1 MQQTSIGDRYKRAV
15 VTGGAGFVGSHLV
28 EGLLADGLEVVSID
42 DYSGGKEA
50 NLVGLR
56 GNPSLTVVHADVA
69 DIESIRPWFA
79 GADIVFHQAV
89 SKNTVCMRDPAR
101 DLEVNARGTL
111 NVLTCARDGLVRKF
125 VHASTGSVYGD
136 ARYFPT
142 DEEHPVNPNS
152 FYGTSKLA
160 AEKYARVFHHLYGI
174 DTTILRYYHVFGP
187 RQEYSD
193 VGGVVSIFGRR
204 ALNNEDL
211 IIYGDG
217 TQLRSFTYVKD
228 IVAINKLVALKDG
241 TTAESYNCASG
252 IKITIKELADAV
264 LAYYGKT
271 HLGISYEDWKPG
283 DVKIFDVDNSKLR
296 RLGFEF
302 RYSFDQGLGLTLDW
316 LREYLNKGRG

>member
-1 MQQTSIGDRYKRAV
+1 MQHTSIGRRYKRAV

-28 EGLLADGLEVVSID
+28 EDLLADGLDVISID

-50 NLVGLR
+50 NLGVLR
-56 GNPSLTVVHADVA
+56 GHPSLTVVRADVSEL
-69 DIESIRPWFA
+69 ESIRAWFDS
-79 GADIVFHQAV
+79 ADIVFHQAV
-89 SKNTVCMRDPAR
+89 SKNTVCIRDPAR

-111 NVLTCARDGLVRKF
+111 NVLTCARDSSVRKF

-160 AEKYARVFHHLYGI
+160 AEKYARVFHHLYGM

-228 IVAINKLVALKDG
+228 IVAINKLVALKEG
-241 TTAESYNCASG
+241 TSGESYNCASG
-252 IKITIKELADAV
+252 IKVTIKELADAV
-264 LAYYGKT
+264 LVYYGKT

-283 DVKIFDVDNSKLR
+283 DIKVFDVNNSKLR

-302 RYSFDQGLGLTLDW
+302 NYSFDQGLGLTLDW
-316 LREYLNKGRG
+316 LREYLNKGQD